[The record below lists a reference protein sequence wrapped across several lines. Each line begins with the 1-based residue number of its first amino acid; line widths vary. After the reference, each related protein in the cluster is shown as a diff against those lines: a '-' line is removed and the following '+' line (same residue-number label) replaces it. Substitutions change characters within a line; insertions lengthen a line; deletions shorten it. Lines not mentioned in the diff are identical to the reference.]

1 MEDYSLYAIGVP
13 GICVAVVD
21 SDKPCCIGC
30 WFRMP
35 TPLEDLN
42 AKLFRE
48 QLNSLFKV
56 QHEPTGTIALELI
69 DVVENDP
76 SPKMELF
83 SLQFRGPFRPRLDQQ
98 THRLEHEKLGD
109 FEIFLTPVSA
119 DQQNGTIYEAVFHR
133 FRKP

>member
-1 MEDYSLYAIGVP
+1 
-13 GICVAVVD
+13 
-21 SDKPCCIGC
+21 
-30 WFRMP
+30 MP

-48 QLNSLFKV
+48 QLNSPFKI
-56 QHEPTGTIALELI
+56 QHEPAGSITLELV
-69 DVVENDP
+69 DVAENDS
-76 SPKMELF
+76 SPRMELF
-83 SLQFRGPFRPRLDQQ
+83 SLQFRGPFRPRLEQQ
-98 THRLEHEKLGD
+98 THRLEHEKFGE